1 MLSIATIGY
10 EGATI
15 ATFQEALRDAKID
28 LLVDVRALASSRR
41 PGFAKTRLAA
51 NAKEVGAE
59 YLHLR
64 ALGTPADGRAAARAG
79 HHDEMRRIF
88 REQLATPEAQ
98 EALALVADLVRQ
110 GRRAACSA
118 SRPGRST
125 ATAASSPRRWPG
137 CSPRPSSTSR
147 PPTRSCDA
155 HHLKDTAEFGSIA
168 CCRCRPP
175 SFAAPPGASRDRRP
189 VTP

>member
-15 ATFQEALRDAKID
+15 ASFQEALRSARID

-51 NAKEVGAE
+51 NAKEAGAE

-64 ALGTPADGRAAARAG
+64 ALGTPSDGRAAARAG
-79 HHDEMRRIF
+79 RHEEMRRIF

-98 EALALVADLVRQ
+98 EQLALVADLVRQ
-110 GRRAACSA
+110 GRRVCLLCFEARPEHCHRSIVAAALA
-118 SRPGRST
+118 SLLP
-125 ATAASSPRRWPG
+125 ATTVDLVAG
-137 CSPRPSSTSR
+137 V
-147 PPTRSCDA
+147 DE
-155 HHLKDTAEFGSIA
+155 D
-168 CCRCRPP
+168 
-175 SFAAPPGASRDRRP
+175 
-189 VTP
+189 